1 MLIWCLELYSSC
13 AMLNHFNRKNF
24 CCYAVFYNNTF
35 LIQGHFLSH
44 HPSCFGEFKLIFP
57 ILFYRRLWKWRHLK
71 SGFPCM
77 HWFFPLAFTAMRQDE
92 SGTQVSAWMRYSLT
106 CRVAAVFAWYL
117 TSDTCNKAVTS
128 QHKHSS
134 DVLPSIPFYLPDQV
148 QKGDM
153 LKTLR
158 GWFRASLL
166 MFLSLVVAE
175 PAQHT
180 SSNTLQGI
188 ALQ

>member
-77 HWFFPLAFTAMRQDE
+77 HFSHQRSLPCVRMNQGHKFQPGWGTAWLARLLLCLLDIWHQTLVTRQSPASTSTALTFYLAFPST
-92 SGTQVSAWMRYSLT
+92 
-106 CRVAAVFAWYL
+106 YL
-117 TSDTCNKAVTS
+117 TKFRKGTCWK
-128 QHKHSS
+128 
-134 DVLPSIPFYLPDQV
+134 PS
-148 QKGDM
+148 GDD
-153 LKTLR
+153 
-158 GWFRASLL
+158 SEHP
-166 MFLSLVVAE
+166 S
-175 PAQHT
+175 
-180 SSNTLQGI
+180 
-188 ALQ
+188 